1 MNTADSVVFGPCRV
15 AAFAVVSGALCRYHD
30 MGLGRELSGG
40 LHKDMSALCVCDYS
54 YSIKECR
61 RKQGQLQMCPGKI
74 IVTKVE
80 VYQVFVTS
88 ASGAT

>member
-40 LHKDMSALCVCDYS
+40 LHKDMSALCM
-54 YSIKECR
+54 R
-61 RKQGQLQMCPGKI
+61 LQLQ
-74 IVTKVE
+74 
-80 VYQVFVTS
+80 Y
-88 ASGAT
+88 